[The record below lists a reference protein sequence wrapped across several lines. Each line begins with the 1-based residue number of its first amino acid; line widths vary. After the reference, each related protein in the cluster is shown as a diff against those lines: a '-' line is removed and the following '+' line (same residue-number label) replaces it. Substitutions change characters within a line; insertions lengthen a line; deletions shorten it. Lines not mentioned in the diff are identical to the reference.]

1 MSTEPGSSSTIPSR
15 RGRSPRKDAAGGEQS
30 SAAPAAGT
38 PPVTAPEVEASSSTG
53 GTEPSTEPAA
63 APVAAPAPAGAPTG
77 QAAPTPSRR
86 RGTAP
91 TGESIASPKGGGA
104 KAEDSKESKKVEE
117 VPDADA
123 HEEQEAINIA
133 GLNFTRAEAVHV
145 TGLHFLILIYGDS
158 GAGKT
163 HFACQ
168 AEDVVVVLVE
178 PQGFAT
184 IHDANAQA
192 MIVGSP
198 DETIGH
204 PRCKT
209 FQEVRTFFAAA
220 SRGQLPKWV
229 KTIVIDSLTE
239 LQQLMIDEIVQKKR
253 AAVPKA
259 ANAKPGAAAKPGEEK
274 PKGPAPEMTK
284 QDWGTLSVNFR
295 NFMRMLRGLPY
306 NIICLCLPEQDI
318 DEETGKRTVVP
329 KLSGGM
335 KSAIPAYFN
344 IVGYIYKQMTP
355 NGMQRAVMLDSDAKY
370 LTKSYGGLV
379 GVVEPDVRKWFRI
392 LAQEEESG
400 SAASSLRPPGTVAAS
415 RRGINS
421 AAPAPAPA
429 ASGTTSGQEDSEY

>member
-30 SAAPAAGT
+30 ATAPAAGT
-38 PPVTAPEVEASSSTG
+38 PPVTAPEGEAPPTG
-53 GTEPSTEPAA
+53 GTEPSTEP
-63 APVAAPAPAGAPTG
+63 VAAPAPAGASTG

-86 RGTAP
+86 RGSAP
-91 TGESIASPKGGGA
+91 TGESAAPKGG

-117 VPDADA
+117 VPDAGASDA
-123 HEEQEAINIA
+123 GASGGQEAINIV
-133 GLNFTRAEAVHV
+133 GLNFTQAQEVRV
-145 TGLHFLILIYGDS
+145 TDLHFLMLIYGDS

-168 AEDVVVVLVE
+168 APDVVVVLAE

-184 IHDANAQA
+184 IHDANPKAT
-192 MIVGSP
+192 IVGSP
-198 DETIGH
+198 DETVGH

-209 FQEVRTFFAAA
+209 FQEVRTFFEAA
-220 SRGQLPKWV
+220 SKGKLPKWV

-239 LQQLMIDEIVQKKR
+239 VQQLMIDEIVKKKR
-253 AAVPKA
+253 QAVPQV
-259 ANAKPGAAAKPGEEK
+259 AAKPGEEK

-284 QDWGTLSVNFR
+284 QDWSTLSVNFR